1 MSKNS
6 FERASLGMKKRND
19 NRQLLNNEK
28 IKNLLKDYKY
38 TELSGKDTM
47 DFLIE

>member
-1 MSKNS
+1 
-6 FERASLGMKKRND
+6 MKKRND

-38 TELSGKDTM
+38 AELSGKDTM
-47 DFLIE
+47 DFLIEMSEYLKNFDNE